1 MRRLSCQKISAHGFW
16 LEGATLARREWIS
29 LPYELARESGS
40 RLDPMSLRA
49 ECDHLVIG
57 LALRRLC
64 RRTVITPRLASIPS
78 LLLKAVLF
86 LFVWFSQALPPGSTL
101 GTLFFPGKFNQRFA
115 QTLPSHS
122 ILLGSNVVDFMVSLL
137 KS

>member
-1 MRRLSCQKISAHGFW
+1 
-16 LEGATLARREWIS
+16 LARREWIS

-64 RRTVITPRLASIPS
+64 RRTVITPRLASIPNFFIKS
-78 LLLKAVLF
+78 FFVLVCSVPPNVTTWANARHIVF
-86 LFVWFSQALPPGSTL
+86 L
-101 GTLFFPGKFNQRFA
+101 GKFNQLFA

-122 ILLGSNVVDFMVSLL
+122 ILLGGWGICLAWLQSHAQR
-137 KS
+137 